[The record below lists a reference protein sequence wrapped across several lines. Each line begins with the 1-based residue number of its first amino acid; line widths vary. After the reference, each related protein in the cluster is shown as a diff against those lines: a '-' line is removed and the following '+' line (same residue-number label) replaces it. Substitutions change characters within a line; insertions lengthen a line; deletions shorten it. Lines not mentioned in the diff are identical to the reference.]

1 MGTTTPV
8 ALHVHRW
15 GLGGARRALLVHG
28 LAGAGPT
35 WWRLAQALAADGFE
49 VVAPDLRGHGAS
61 PLAERYRF
69 ADVAADLA
77 PLGASWDLVVGHSL
91 GGPVVAALLAS
102 GVRAGRTVLLDPVFD
117 IPDDAFD
124 AVAADQATEAD
135 PFADPAAFLA
145 ANPSWHPL
153 DAHTK
158 AAAAR
163 AVARFTVEQVMRD
176 NAPWHAADLVDG
188 VRTPLVILGGDPA
201 VFTMCPAELG
211 ERLAARTGGRFEA
224 VAGAGHGV
232 HRDRPDAVLAACR
245 G

>member
-15 GLGGARRALLVHG
+15 GLGGTRRALLVHG

-35 WWRLAQALAADGFE
+35 WWRLAQGLAADGFE

-61 PLAERYRF
+61 PLAERYAF
-69 ADVAADLA
+69 ADFATDLA
-77 PLGASWDLVVGHSL
+77 PLGASWDLIVGHSL
-91 GGPVVAALLAS
+91 GGPIVAALLAS
-102 GVRAGRTVLLDPVFD
+102 GVRAGRAVLLDPVFD

-135 PFADPAAFLA
+135 PFADPASFLA

-163 AVARFTVEQVMRD
+163 AVARHTVEQVMRD
-176 NAPWHAADLVDG
+176 NAPWHAADVAAAVG
-188 VRTPLVILGGDPA
+188 TPLTVLAGDPT
-201 VFTMCPAELG
+201 VFTMCPAALG
-211 ERLAARTGGRFEA
+211 ERIAAATRGTFAA
-224 VAGAGHGV
+224 VPGAGHGV
-232 HRDRPDAVLAACR
+232 HRDRPDAVLAACV